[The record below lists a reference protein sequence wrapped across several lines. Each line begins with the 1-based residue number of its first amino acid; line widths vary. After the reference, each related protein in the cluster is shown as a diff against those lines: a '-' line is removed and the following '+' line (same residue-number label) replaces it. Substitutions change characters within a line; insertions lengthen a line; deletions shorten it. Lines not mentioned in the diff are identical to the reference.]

1 MSRENTYNFSAG
13 PSVLPTEALETAA
26 REMLDCR
33 STGMSV
39 MEMSHRSSAYMDIFN
54 ETKADLKRIMNVPD
68 THEIL
73 FLQGGAST
81 QFSMVPLNLMGEG
94 GSADYA
100 VTGNFANIASK
111 EAAKYGKVN
120 IAASTADC
128 NHTRIPGQSE
138 LKLDKDAKYFY
149 YCANNTIYGTE
160 WHYVPETGDVPL
172 VADMSSNILTEE
184 VDVSKFGIIFAGAQK
199 NMAPA
204 GVTVVIIDKSLAGNE
219 LPITPLML
227 SYKTMIDKDSMYNTP
242 PCYSIYMLG
251 LVLKW
256 LDKQGGVKAME
267 ELKKEK
273 SALVY
278 DYLDESKLF
287 RGCAEKEARSY
298 MNVTFTTGD
307 EELDA
312 AFAKEAAGAGFLNV
326 KGHRSVGGMR
336 ASIYNAQSVEAVK
349 ALRDFMKGF
358 EVRNNG

>member
-1 MSRENTYNFSAG
+1 MSREKTYNFSAG

-26 REMLDCR
+26 KEMLDFR

-54 ETKADLKRIMNVPD
+54 ETKADLKRIMKVPD
-68 THEIL
+68 SHEIL

-81 QFSMVPLNLMGEG
+81 QFSMVPLNLMDG

-100 VTGNFANIASK
+100 VTGNFANIASR

-128 NHTRIPGQSE
+128 NHTRIPAQME
-138 LKLDKDAKYFY
+138 LKLDPDARYFY

-160 WHYVPETGDVPL
+160 WHYVPETGNVPL

-204 GVTVVIIDKSLAGNE
+204 GVTVVIIDKALAGRE

-227 SYKTMIDKDSMYNTP
+227 SYKTMIEKDSMYNTP

-256 LDKQGGVKAME
+256 LDKQGGISAMAE
-267 ELKKEK
+267 MKKKK
-273 SALVY
+273 SGLLY
-278 DYLDESKLF
+278 NYLDESRLF
-287 RGCAEKEARSY
+287 KGCAEAEARSY
-298 MNVTFTTGD
+298 MNVTFSTGD
-307 EELDA
+307 KELDA
-312 AFAKEAAGAGFLNV
+312 LFAREAAAAGFLNV

-336 ASIYNAQSVEAVK
+336 ASIYNAQPMEAVEA
-349 ALRDFMKGF
+349 LCEFMKGF
-358 EVRNNG
+358 EVKHNG